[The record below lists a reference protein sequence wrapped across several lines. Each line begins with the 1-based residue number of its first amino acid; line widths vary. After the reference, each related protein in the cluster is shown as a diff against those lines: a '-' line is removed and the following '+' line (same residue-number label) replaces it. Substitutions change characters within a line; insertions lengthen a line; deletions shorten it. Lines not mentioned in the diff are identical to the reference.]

1 MALFLKILV
10 VEKVVV
16 NGVSDPYGEGNVEH

>member
-16 NGVSDPYGEGNVEH
+16 NRVSDPYGEGNVEH